1 MSLRGEMVELCC
13 LQAKICENPPFS
25 PPTWPRKFPIV
36 AKFNRICLRCTKKV
50 SWKYYSNPIKKGGA
64 MQFTSPKYAIIQLL
78 TFAGRPEITH
88 RNENYENLIQIRWK
102 IVKICCSQAKNN
114 PTFSFTRSSRNHPNV
129 SKFKR
134 ARLRSLKSYPK
145 NVIQIR

>member
-1 MSLRGEMVELCC
+1 
-13 LQAKICENPPFS
+13 
-25 PPTWPRKFPIV
+25 
-36 AKFNRICLRCTKKV
+36 
-50 SWKYYSNPIKKGGA
+50 

-114 PTFSFTRSSRNHPNV
+114 QLLALSGHPEITQTCLNSRGL
-129 SKFKR
+129 
-134 ARLRSLKSYPK
+134 A
-145 NVIQIR
+145 